1 MVDLLGVHDV
11 CLMVVVLQITVA
23 VIFGLDM
30 LTRDKGHLLNLVY
43 LAWWTNKSLNN
54 MMTDKKT

>member
-1 MVDLLGVHDV
+1 MIDLVGGHDV
-11 CLMVVVLQITVA
+11 CLIVVGLQFTVA

-43 LAWWTNKSLNN
+43 LAW
-54 MMTDKKT
+54 